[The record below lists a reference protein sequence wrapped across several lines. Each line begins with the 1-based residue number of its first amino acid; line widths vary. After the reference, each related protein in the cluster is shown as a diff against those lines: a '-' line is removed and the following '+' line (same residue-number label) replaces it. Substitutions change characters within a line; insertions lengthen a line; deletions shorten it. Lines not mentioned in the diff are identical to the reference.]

1 MPRIVP
7 RLPDGSVNHAS
18 LGTRIVVFFVVLLV
32 LVQGLGAF
40 LVIQS
45 NSQIARQTIDQAL
58 EQGERIFMQLLAQNR
73 KRLEQAA
80 AILSADFAFR
90 QAVGTNDTGTIQSV
104 LRNHGARVG
113 ADMVMLVSMD
123 KRVRADTHNALRLD
137 TPFAFPRLV
146 EAASASGQASSIAE
160 LDGKLYQLVVVPVLA
175 PEPIAWVA
183 LAFEVDDAVVRELQQ
198 LTGLSV
204 SFMSLPP
211 DGRWRLHASTFPPAQ
226 RQALAAALSS
236 SQAVVSAMRE
246 IDVAG
251 EAYETRLTL
260 LQTQG
265 TMPVVAVLQRP
276 LAEGLAPF
284 RRISAS
290 FFWLTLAGLA
300 MLVAGSL
307 VIARSITRPVQ
318 RLAEAAA
325 RVQQGD
331 YTGHVDVEHKDEI
344 GQLAVSFNHML
355 DGIVSRERQI
365 LQLAYEDGIT
375 GLPNRAKFNDRL
387 QQAVAGAAR
396 DASPLAV
403 LIFDMDRF
411 KAINDT
417 LGHMVGDQALREVGQ
432 RVRAALRDTDVV
444 ARLGGDEFAVLLPT
458 GSADHAPRVVAE
470 KILKALEAPL
480 VVEGQTMD
488 IAASIGIARYPDHG
502 PDAAALLRAADVA
515 MYTAKR
521 GKTGWSVYD
530 PSHDERR
537 QEFLTLLGEL
547 RHAVEAG
554 ELVLHYQPKV
564 SLAENRVTSVEAL
577 VRWNHP
583 QRGVVSPQDF
593 IPFAEQT
600 GYISAIT
607 RWVLTRAIEQCG
619 EWHRMGLRLKM
630 CVNVSARDLRL
641 EHALVQHIS
650 AALATAQLPAGML
663 CLEITESALMEDP
676 RSSQS
681 ALRNLRE
688 LGVATAIDDYGTGYS
703 SLAYIKQLAVNE
715 LKIDRG
721 FVSGMEA
728 DARNAAIVRST
739 IELGHN
745 LGLSVVAEGVETDHE
760 LAELRRFGC
769 DIAQGFHFARPMDAA
784 ALEAWLRRA
793 PLEILPQRFGEV
805 AD

>member
-1 MPRIVP
+1 MARLVP
-7 RLPDGSVNHAS
+7 RRGDGRINLAS

-45 NSQIARQTIDQAL
+45 NSQIARQTIDQSL
-58 EQGERIFMQLLAQNR
+58 EQGERIFMQLLEQNQ

-90 QAVGTNDTGTIQSV
+90 EAIATNNTGTIESV
-104 LRNHGARVG
+104 LRNHGGRVG
-113 ADMVMLVSMD
+113 ADVVMLVSLD
-123 KRVRADTHNALRLD
+123 SRVRADTRD
-137 TPFAFPRLV
+137 PRRVDKPFAFPQLV
-146 EAASASGQASSIAE
+146 ETAGAGGKASTIAE
-160 LDGKLYQLVVVPVLA
+160 VEGRIYQIVLVPVMA

-183 LAFEVDDAVVRELQQ
+183 LAFEVNDTVARELQQ
-198 LTGLSV
+198 LSGLTV

-211 DGRWRLHASTFPPAQ
+211 DGRWRLSASTFPA
-226 RQALAAALSS
+226 ALREALPAALSATRGAAS
-236 SQAVVSAMRE
+236 TVGE
-246 IDVAG
+246 IEVGG

-265 TMPVVAVLQRP
+265 STPVVAVLQRP

-284 RRISAS
+284 RRISTS

-318 RLAEAAA
+318 RLAEAAG

-331 YTGHVDVEHKDEI
+331 YARHVDVERKDEI
-344 GQLAVSFNHML
+344 GRLAVSFNHML
-355 DGIVSRERQI
+355 DGIVSREQQI
-365 LQLAYEDGIT
+365 LRLAYEDALT
-375 GLPNRAKFNDRL
+375 GLPNRAMFNDQL
-387 QQAVAGAAR
+387 QKAVRGAR
-396 DASPLAV
+396 PGASTLAV
-403 LIFDMDRF
+403 LLFDMDRF

-417 LGHMVGDQALREVGQ
+417 LGHLVGDQALREVGL
-432 RVRAALRDTDVV
+432 RVRAALRDSDVV
-444 ARLGGDEFAVLLPT
+444 ARLGGDEFGVLLAS
-458 GSADHAPRVVAE
+458 GSAEHAPRVVAE
-470 KILKALEAPL
+470 KIHKALEAPL
-480 VVEGQTMD
+480 VIAGQTMD
-488 IAASIGIARYPDHG
+488 IAASIGIARFPDHG
-502 PDAAALLRAADVA
+502 DDAAALLRAADVA
-515 MYTAKR
+515 MYAAKR
-521 GKTGWSVYD
+521 GKTGWSLYD
-530 PSHDERR
+530 PEHDERR
-537 QEFLTLLGEL
+537 RDFLTLLGEL
-547 RHAVEAG
+547 RRAVEAG
-554 ELVLHYQPKV
+554 ELMLHYQPKV
-564 SLAENRVTSVEAL
+564 SLQENKVTAVEAL

-583 QRGVVSPQDF
+583 SRGVVGPQDF

-607 RWVLTRAIEQCG
+607 RWVLTRSIEQCG
-619 EWHRMGLRLKM
+619 RWHRSGLRLKM
-630 CVNVSARDLRL
+630 CVNVSARDLRQ

-650 AALATAQLPAGML
+650 AALREAQLPAGML
-663 CLEITESALMEDP
+663 CLEITESALMDDP

-681 ALRNLRE
+681 TLRKLRD
-688 LGVATAIDDYGTGYS
+688 LGIATSIDDYGTGYS
-703 SLAYIKQLAVNE
+703 SLAYIKELAVNE
-715 LKIDRG
+715 LKIDRA

-745 LGLSVVAEGVETDHE
+745 LGLAVVAEGVETDHE

-769 DIAQGFHFARPMDAA
+769 DIAQGYHFARPMEAD
-784 ALEAWLRRA
+784 ALELWLRRA
-793 PLEILPQRFGEV
+793 PLEILPQRLGEV